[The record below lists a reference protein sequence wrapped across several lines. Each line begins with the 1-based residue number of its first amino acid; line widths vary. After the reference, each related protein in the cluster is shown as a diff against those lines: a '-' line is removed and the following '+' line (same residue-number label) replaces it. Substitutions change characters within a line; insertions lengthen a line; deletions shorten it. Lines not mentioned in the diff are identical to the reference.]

1 VFADCFVIIAAMSI
15 QCYLHWHM
23 PHWLPQ
29 SFTLGEAAIIA
40 QAAATFL
47 LRASHFYVSAVS
59 VLRICCTVDVVIVL

>member
-1 VFADCFVIIAAMSI
+1 
-15 QCYLHWHM
+15 M

-29 SFTLGEAAIIA
+29 SFTLGEAAIMA